1 MINKSLILL
10 LICFLFGCGY
20 EPLYLKK
27 NSLDIPIKSWEFNG
41 DKNINRMISTQLKSL
56 QNNDKKIGY
65 DAKINST
72 KLLEVVSK
80 DSSGNPSIYR
90 LSVMVNLKLLDNQS
104 IIKQRDFDRSFTF
117 NDNEN
122 KFELAQYKKNI
133 EINLVN
139 EIAEKIFIFVRSN
152 K

>member
-65 DAKINST
+65 DAKINSR

-80 DSSGNPSIYR
+80 NSSGNPSIYR
-90 LSVMVNLKLLDNQS
+90 LSVMVNLKLIDDQS
-104 IIKQRDFDRSFTF
+104 IFKQRDFDKSFTF

-133 EINLVN
+133 EMNLVN
-139 EIAEKIFIFVRSN
+139 EVAEKIFIFISSN
-152 K
+152 

>member
-1 MINKSLILL
+1 
-10 LICFLFGCGY
+10 
-20 EPLYLKK
+20 
-27 NSLDIPIKSWEFNG
+27 
-41 DKNINRMISTQLKSL
+41 MISVQLKSL

-104 IIKQRDFDRSFTF
+104 IIKQRDFDKSFTF

-133 EINLVN
+133 EMNLVN
-139 EIAEKIFIFVRSN
+139 EVTEKIFIFISSN
-152 K
+152 

>member
-27 NSLDIPIKSWEFNG
+27 NNLDIPIKSWEFNG
-41 DKNINRMISTQLKSL
+41 DKNINRMISVQLKSL

-104 IIKQRDFDRSFTF
+104 IIKQRDFDKSFTV

-139 EIAEKIFIFVRSN
+139 EIAEKIFIFVSSN
-152 K
+152 

>member
-27 NSLDIPIKSWEFNG
+27 NNLDIPIKSWEFNG
-41 DKNINRMISTQLKSL
+41 DKNINRMISVQLKSL

-104 IIKQRDFDRSFTF
+104 IIKQRDFDKSFTF

-139 EIAEKIFIFVRSN
+139 EIAEKIFIFVSSN
-152 K
+152 

>member
-27 NSLDIPIKSWEFNG
+27 NNLDIPIKSWEFNG
-41 DKNINRMISTQLKSL
+41 DKNINRMISAQLKSL

-104 IIKQRDFDRSFTF
+104 IIKQRDFDKSFTF

-139 EIAEKIFIFVRSN
+139 EIAEKIFIFVSSN
-152 K
+152 

>member
-41 DKNINRMISTQLKSL
+41 DKNINRMISAQLKSL

-90 LSVMVNLKLLDNQS
+90 LSVMVNLKLIDDQS
-104 IIKQRDFDRSFTF
+104 IIKQRDFDKSFTF

-133 EINLVN
+133 EVNLVN
-139 EIAEKIFIFVRSN
+139 EVAEKIFIFVRSD
-152 K
+152 

>member
-27 NSLDIPIKSWEFNG
+27 NNLDIPIKSWEFNG
-41 DKNINRMISTQLKSL
+41 DKNINRMISAQLKSL
-56 QNNDKKIGY
+56 QNNDKKMGY

-90 LSVMVNLKLLDNQS
+90 FSVMVNLKLLDNQS
-104 IIKQRDFDRSFTF
+104 IIKQRDFDKSFTF

-122 KFELAQYKKNI
+122 KFELTQYKKNI
-133 EINLVN
+133 EMNLVN
-139 EIAEKIFIFVRSN
+139 EIAEKIFIFVSSN
-152 K
+152 